1 MTEAFPPDTEI
12 MTEQNNLRVRK
23 QNKWWLVPVIIA
35 AAFITFCL
43 VTYFVTPL
51 TMVHPNFDREAYE
64 RLKSDKTAE
73 WITVNNGGVGGAEY
87 ISGWLLR
94 ERPGNDK
101 IVIYFGGI
109 SDDASKNMELFLE
122 KRKSGDDIFPGYDI
136 ACIDWP
142 GYGKNNGF
150 STEESLKQAAYSTVN
165 YFKETAAR
173 NQDDDGFE
181 AEPDEKPG
189 TVQAGEICRYKD
201 VIVAGYSMGTGPA
214 VYASA
219 EAGCSGLI
227 LIAPYACATDL
238 INNVTDIF
246 HGPMELLAPF
256 KMPADE
262 WASQAD
268 VSSRQVL
275 IMACEDDSRV
285 PFESSISLAEAF
297 SSEVQFEKLSGISHG
312 DMPASQKIAEI
323 IRAYLN

>member
-1 MTEAFPPDTEI
+1 MTEGKNFKEK
-12 MTEQNNLRVRK
+12 NRNR
-23 QNKWWLVPVIIA
+23 WWLAPVIA
-35 AAFITFCL
+35 AAALIVFCL

-64 RLKSDKTAE
+64 SLNSGPAE
-73 WITVNNGGVGGAEY
+73 WITINNGGVGGAEY

-94 ERPGNDK
+94 DHTDNRK

-109 SDDASKNMELFLE
+109 NDDASKSMKLFYE
-122 KRKSGDDIFPGYDI
+122 KRESGNDVFPGFDI
-136 ACIDWP
+136 ACVDWP

-150 STEESLKQAAYSTVN
+150 PTEESLKQAAYSAVR
-165 YFKETAAR
+165 YFMEPDKEPDIQNPA
-173 NQDDDGFE
+173 DSSGHE
-181 AEPDEKPG
+181 AEPGDTPRAVSAEG
-189 TVQAGEICRYKD
+189 LNRYTD
-201 VIVAGYSMGTGPA
+201 IIVAGYSMGTGPA
-214 VYASA
+214 VYAAA

-256 KMPADE
+256 KMPAYE

-268 VSSRQVL
+268 VSSGPVL
-275 IMACEDDSRV
+275 IIACEDDSRV
-285 PFESSISLAEAF
+285 PFESSMALAEAF

>member
-1 MTEAFPPDTEI
+1 MTEAFPQDTEI

-94 ERPGNDK
+94 EQPGNDK

-109 SDDASKNMELFLE
+109 SDDASKNMKLFLE
-122 KRKSGDDIFPGYDI
+122 KRESGDDIFPGYDI
-136 ACIDWP
+136 ACLDWP
-142 GYGKNNGF
+142 GYGKNDGF
-150 STEESLKQAAYSTVN
+150 PTEESLKQAAYSAVH
-165 YFKETAAR
+165 YFTDPGGESAFQNPA
-173 NQDDDGFE
+173 DGSGYT
-181 AEPDEKPG
+181 DI
-189 TVQAGEICRYKD
+189 V
-201 VIVAGYSMGTGPA
+201 VAGYSMGTGPA
-214 VYASA
+214 VYAAA
-219 EAGCSGLI
+219 EAGSSSLI

-256 KMPADE
+256 KMPAYE
-262 WASQAD
+262 WASRTD
-268 VSSRQVL
+268 VSSVPVL
-275 IMACEDDSRV
+275 IIACEDDSRV
-285 PFESSISLAEAF
+285 PFGSSMALAEAF